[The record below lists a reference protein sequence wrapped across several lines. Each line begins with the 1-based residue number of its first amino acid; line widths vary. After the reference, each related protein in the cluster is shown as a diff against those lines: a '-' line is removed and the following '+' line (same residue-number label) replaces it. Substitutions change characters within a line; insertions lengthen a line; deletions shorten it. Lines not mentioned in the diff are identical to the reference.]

1 MSSQKN
7 RRVLVV
13 GASGLI
19 GTAAVQEFSSQ
30 GWDVATLSRRRPPL
44 IPDQSCTHH
53 SVDLDDPAAVS
64 QLVASELSD
73 ITHVVYTAV
82 FEKPGLVAG
91 WRDPEQ
97 MAKNERMLKNLIEP
111 LAAGGTLEHVSLMQG
126 TKAYGVHIHPIPVPA
141 REKFERDAHEN
152 FYWLQEDYIRE
163 AGEKAG
169 FTWTIFRPTVV
180 MGPNVGVAMNVLPIV
195 GVYAAI
201 AHETGQPFGFPGH
214 MPYPREAVDVQLIAE
229 ATRWAATEPA
239 AANQHFNLTNG
250 EVFSWKDL
258 WPDFSET
265 LGVQHSEVEPMSL
278 AEELPKHEEVWQSI
292 VDRHGLRAGSLP
304 SLLGES
310 HHYADFCF
318 GYGRTESP
326 APMFVSTVKIKE
338 AGFTRVFD
346 TSERTRYWLDYLVEQ
361 KMLPR
366 F

>member
-1 MSSQKN
+1 MSSGNN

-19 GTAAVQEFSSQ
+19 GTAAVDEFANH
-30 GWDVATLSRRRPPL
+30 GWNVATLSRRRPAFATTENY
-44 IPDQSCTHH
+44 QHY
-53 SVDLDDPAAVS
+53 SVDLDDRAAVAD
-64 QLVASELSD
+64 LVAAELSD
-73 ITHVVYTAV
+73 VTHIVYTAV
-82 FEKPGLVAG
+82 YEKPGLVAG

-97 MAKNERMLKNLIEP
+97 MAKNRRMLENLVNP
-111 LAAGGTLEHVSLMQG
+111 LAATGGLQHVSIMQG

-141 REKFERDAHEN
+141 REKFPRDDHEN
-152 FYWLQEDYIRE
+152 FYWLQEDYLKE
-163 AGEKAG
+163 TSGKAG

-180 MGPNVGVAMNVLPIV
+180 MGPNVGVAMNVLPVI
-195 GVYAAI
+195 GIYATI
-201 AHETGQPFGFPGH
+201 ARESGQPFGFPGS

-258 WPDFSET
+258 WPDVSEA
-265 LGVQHSEVEPMSL
+265 LGIEHSEVEPFSL

-292 VDRHGLRAGSLP
+292 VEKHGLQAGSLTD
-304 SLLGES
+304 LLGES

-318 GYGRTESP
+318 GYGRTEPP

-338 AGFTRVFD
+338 AGFNRVFD
-346 TSERTRYWLDYLVEQ
+346 TSERTRHWLKFLVEQ
-361 KMLPR
+361 KVIPR

>member
-1 MSSQKN
+1 MSSGNN

-19 GTAAVQEFSSQ
+19 GTAAVDEFANH
-30 GWDVATLSRRRPPL
+30 GWEVATLSRRRPAL
-44 IPDQSCTHH
+44 ASTERYQHF
-53 SVDLDDPAAVS
+53 SVDLDDREAVAR
-64 QLVASELSD
+64 LVAAELSD
-73 ITHVVYTAV
+73 VTHIVYTAV
-82 FEKPGLVAG
+82 YEKPGLVAG

-97 MAKNERMLKNLIEP
+97 MAKNRQMLENLVDP
-111 LAAGGTLEHVSLMQG
+111 LATSGGLQHVSIMQG

-141 REKFERDAHEN
+141 RERFPRDDHEN
-152 FYWLQEDYIRE
+152 FYWLQEDYLK
-163 AGEKAG
+163 AASAKAG

-180 MGPNVGVAMNVLPIV
+180 MGPNVGVAMNVLPVI
-195 GVYAAI
+195 GMYAAI
-201 AHETGQPFGFPGH
+201 AREIGRPFGFPGH

-258 WPDFSET
+258 WPDVADV
-265 LGVQHSEVEPMSL
+265 LGVEHSESEPVSL
-278 AEELPKHEEVWQSI
+278 AEELPKHENVWKSI
-292 VDRHGLRAGSLP
+292 ADKHGLQNGSLVD
-304 SLLGES
+304 LLGES

-318 GYGRTESP
+318 GYGRTEPP

-338 AGFTRVFD
+338 AGFNRVFD
-346 TSERTRYWLDYLVEQ
+346 TAERTRHWLEFLVER
-361 KMLPR
+361 KVLPQ

>member
-1 MSSQKN
+1 M
-7 RRVLVV
+7 

-19 GTAAVQEFSSQ
+19 GTAAVDEFMAH
-30 GWDVATLSRRRPPL
+30 GWNVATLSRRRPAFT
-44 IPDQSCTHH
+44 STENYSHF
-53 SVDLDDPAAVS
+53 SVDLDDRPAVAD
-64 QLVASELSD
+64 LVATELSD
-73 ITHVVYTAV
+73 VTHVVYTAV
-82 FEKPGLVAG
+82 YEKPGLVAG

-97 MAKNERMLKNLIEP
+97 MAKNRRMIGNLIDP
-111 LAAGGTLEHVSLMQG
+111 LAAGGGLQHVSIMQG

-141 REKFERDAHEN
+141 RERFERDDHEN
-152 FYWLQEDYIRE
+152 FYWLQEDYLKDKSAE
-163 AGEKAG
+163 AG

-180 MGPNVGVAMNVLPIV
+180 MGPNVGVAMNVLPII
-195 GVYAAI
+195 GMYAAI
-201 AHETGQPFGFPGH
+201 ARESGRPFGFPGH

-258 WPDFSET
+258 WPDVAET
-265 LGVQHSEVEPMSL
+265 LGVECAEVEPFSM
-278 AEELPKHEEVWQSI
+278 AEEMPKHEELWQSI
-292 VDRHGLRAGSLP
+292 VDKHGLHAGALS

-318 GYGRTESP
+318 GYGRTEQP
-326 APMFVSTVKIKE
+326 APIFVSTVKVKE

-346 TSERTRYWLDYLVEQ
+346 TSERTRYWLDFLVEQ